1 MRLPDF
7 EAWAIFAA
15 VVEHRSFSAA
25 ARALGL
31 SKATVSKAV
40 TRLEAHLG
48 ATLFHRTSRTLS
60 LTETGKALAPRA
72 RRILDEAICAEEEA
86 SDAASA
92 PKGLVRL
99 AAPMTFGLQRVA
111 PAIAD
116 FLEEHPGISID
127 LMLDDRTIDLVEL
140 GVDVALRIARLPD
153 SSLRARRL
161 APIRTHVVAS
171 AAYLSRH
178 GRPAHPAQLGEHRCL
193 CYANNEIWRFTGPG
207 GADVSVK
214 PAGPLR
220 ANSGEAV
227 LPALR
232 AGIGITLLPDFIVG
246 PDLAAGNVEEV
257 LADWSAP
264 PIALHLVT
272 PPNPLRPARVEALI
286 AFLVGRF
293 SGSGFDKLGPNR

>member
-1 MRLPDF
+1 MKLPDF

-48 ATLFHRTSRTLS
+48 ASLFHRTSRS
-60 LTETGKALAPRA
+60 LTLTDTGRSLAPRA
-72 RRILDEAICAEEEA
+72 QRILDEAVCAEEEA

-99 AAPMTFGLQRVA
+99 AAPMTFGLQQVA
-111 PAIAD
+111 PAIAE
-116 FLEEHPGISID
+116 FLAANPGISVD
-127 LMLDDRTIDLVEL
+127 LALDDRTIDLVEQ

-171 AAYLSRH
+171 PAYLDRQ
-178 GRPAHPAQLGEHRCL
+178 GRPRHPAELGEHRCL
-193 CYANNEIWRFTGPG
+193 CYANSDVWRFLGPG
-207 GADVSVK
+207 GAEISVK
-214 PAGPLR
+214 PDGPLR
-220 ANSGEAV
+220 SSSGDAM

-232 AGIGITLLPDFIVG
+232 AGLGITVLPDFIVG
-246 PDLAAGNVEEV
+246 ADLAAGVLEEV
-257 LADWSAP
+257 LTDWHTP

-286 AFLVGRF
+286 GFLVARF
-293 SGSGFDKLGPNR
+293 SAKA

>member
-7 EAWAIFAA
+7 EAWAIFAS

-60 LTETGKALAPRA
+60 LTETGRALAPRA
-72 RRILDEAICAEEEA
+72 QRILAEAVSAEEEA
-86 SDAASA
+86 SDAATA

-99 AAPMTFGLQRVA
+99 AAPMTFGLQQVA

-116 FLEEHPGISID
+116 FLAQYPDITID
-127 LMLDDRTIDLVEL
+127 LCLDDRKVDIVEQ
-140 GVDVALRIARLPD
+140 GIDVALRIAQLPD

-161 APIRTHVVAS
+161 MPIRSHVVAS
-171 AAYLSRH
+171 RAYFEAH
-178 GRPAHPAQLGEHRCL
+178 GRPAHPAELGEHRCIW
-193 CYANNEIWRFTGPG
+193 YANSEVWRFNGPG
-207 GADVSVK
+207 GEQVSVK
-214 PAGPLR
+214 PEGPLR
-220 ANSGEAV
+220 ASSGEAM

-232 AGIGITLLPDFIVG
+232 AGLGVTVLPDFIVG
-246 PDLAAGNVEEV
+246 PDLAEGTLEEV
-257 LADWSAP
+257 LTDWTAP

-272 PPNPLRPARVEALI
+272 PPNPLRPARVEALVH
-286 AFLVGRF
+286 FLVGRF
-293 SGSGFDKLGPNR
+293 SSKA

>member
-25 ARALGL
+25 ARELGL

-40 TRLEAHLG
+40 SRLEAHLG
-48 ATLFHRTSRTLS
+48 ASLFHRTSRTLS

-72 RRILDEAICAEEEA
+72 RRILDEAVCAEEEA

-116 FLEEHPGISID
+116 FLAANPGISID
-127 LMLDDRTIDLVEL
+127 LMLDDRTVDLVEQ

-161 APIRTHVVAS
+161 APIRAHVVAS
-171 AAYLSRH
+171 PAYLATH
-178 GRPAHPAQLGEHRCL
+178 GRPTHPAQLGEHRCL
-193 CYANNEIWRFTGPG
+193 CYANNETWRFTGPG
-207 GADVSVK
+207 GAEATVK
-214 PAGPLR
+214 PAGALR
-220 ANSGEAV
+220 ANSGEAM

-232 AGIGITLLPDFIVG
+232 AGLGITLLPDFIVG
-246 PDLAAGNVEEV
+246 PDLAAGTVEE
-257 LADWSAP
+257 LLTDWSSP

-286 AFLVGRF
+286 AFLVERF
-293 SGSGFDKLGPNR
+293 AE

>member
-48 ATLFHRTSRTLS
+48 ASLFHRTSRSLT
-60 LTETGKALAPRA
+60 LTETGRALAPRA
-72 RRILDEAICAEEEA
+72 QRILDEAVCAEEEA

-111 PAIAD
+111 PAIAE
-116 FLEEHPGISID
+116 FLESHPGISID
-127 LMLDDRTIDLVEL
+127 LCLDDSRVDLVDQGFDL
-140 GVDVALRIARLPD
+140 ALRIARLPD

-161 APIRTHVVAS
+161 MPIRSHVVAS
-171 AAYLSRH
+171 AAYLDRH
-178 GRPAHPAQLGEHRCL
+178 GRPRNPSELAEHRCL
-193 CYANNEIWRFTGPG
+193 RYANNETWRFTGPG
-207 GADVSVK
+207 SAEISIK
-214 PAGPLR
+214 PDGPLR
-220 ANSGEAV
+220 ANSGEAM

-232 AGIGITLLPDFIVG
+232 AGLGIAVLPDFIVG
-246 PDLAAGNVEEV
+246 PDLADGTLEEL
-257 LADWSAP
+257 LADWHLP

-272 PPNPLRPARVEALI
+272 PPNPLRPARVEVLI
-286 AFLVGRF
+286 AFLAAHF
-293 SGSGFDKLGPNR
+293 SATAKP

>member
-25 ARALGL
+25 ARAIGL

-48 ATLFHRTSRTLS
+48 ASLFHRTSRSLT
-60 LTETGKALAPRA
+60 LTETGRTLAPRA
-72 RRILDEAICAEEEA
+72 RRILDEAVCAEEEA

-111 PAIAD
+111 PAIAS
-116 FLEEHPGISID
+116 FLAQHPGITID
-127 LMLDDRTIDLVEL
+127 LCLDDRKIDLVEQ
-140 GVDVALRIARLPD
+140 GIDVALRIAQLPD

-161 APIRTHVVAS
+161 IPIHAHTVAAPAYFVA
-171 AAYLSRH
+171 H
-178 GRPAHPAQLGEHRCL
+178 GRPTHPAQLAEHRCIW
-193 CYANNEIWRFTGPG
+193 YANNETWRFTGPG
-207 GADVSVK
+207 GEQVSVR
-214 PAGPLR
+214 PEGPLR
-220 ANSGEAV
+220 SSSGEAM

-232 AGIGITLLPDFIVG
+232 AGLGITVLPDFIVG
-246 PDLAAGNVEEV
+246 ADLAEGTLEAI
-257 LADWSAP
+257 LADWTPP

-286 AFLVGRF
+286 RFLVQHF
-293 SGSGFDKLGPNR
+293 SGKSGQ

>member
-1 MRLPDF
+1 MRLPNF

-31 SKATVSKAV
+31 SKATVSKAI

-48 ATLFHRTSRTLS
+48 ASLFHRTSRMLT
-60 LTETGKALAPRA
+60 LTETGRSLAPRA
-72 RRILDEAICAEEEA
+72 RRILDEAVCAEEEA

-111 PAIAD
+111 PAIAE
-116 FLEEHPGISID
+116 FLAEHPGISID
-127 LMLDDRTIDLVEL
+127 LCLDDRRVDLVEQ
-140 GVDVALRIARLPD
+140 GIDVALRIAQLPD

-161 APIRTHVVAS
+161 MPIRAHVVAS
-171 AAYLSRH
+171 AAYFAMH
-178 GRPAHPAQLGEHRCL
+178 GRPAHPAELAEHRCIL
-193 CYANNEIWRFTGPG
+193 YANNGTWRFTGPDG
-207 GADVSVK
+207 EQVSVK
-214 PAGPLR
+214 PEGPLR
-220 ANSGEAV
+220 SSSGEAM

-232 AGIGITLLPDFIVG
+232 AGLGITVLPDFIVA
-246 PDLAAGNVEEV
+246 PDLAAGTLEEV
-257 LADWSAP
+257 LTDWTSP

-286 AFLVGRF
+286 RFLVAHF
-293 SGSGFDKLGPNR
+293 SGKSAQ

>member
-48 ATLFHRTSRTLS
+48 ASLFHRTSRALT
-60 LTETGKALAPRA
+60 LTEIGRSLAPRA
-72 RRILDEAICAEEEA
+72 RRILDEAVCAEEEA

-99 AAPMTFGLQRVA
+99 AAPMTFGLERVA
-111 PAIAD
+111 PAIAE
-116 FLEEHPGISID
+116 FLGDNPGITID
-127 LMLDDRTIDLVEL
+127 LCLDDRRIDLVEQ
-140 GVDVALRIARLPD
+140 GVDVALRIAQLPD

-161 APIRTHVVAS
+161 KPIRAHVVAS
-171 AAYLSRH
+171 AAYFCAH
-178 GRPAHPAQLGEHRCL
+178 GRPSHPAEHAENRCL
-193 CYANNEIWRFTGPG
+193 WYANSEVWRFTGPG
-207 GADVSVK
+207 GEQVSVK
-214 PAGPLR
+214 PEGPLR
-220 ANSGEAV
+220 SSSGEAM

-232 AGIGITLLPDFIVG
+232 AGLGITVLPDFIVAA
-246 PDLAAGNVEEV
+246 DLEERRLEAV
-257 LADWSAP
+257 LAEWSPP

-286 AFLVGRF
+286 RFLVEHF
-293 SGSGFDKLGPNR
+293 SGKSAR

>member
-25 ARALGL
+25 ARELGL

-40 TRLEAHLG
+40 TRLETHLG
-48 ATLFHRTSRTLS
+48 ASLFHRTSRTLS

-72 RRILDEAICAEEEA
+72 QRILTEAQCAEEEA

-111 PAIAD
+111 PMIAD
-116 FLEEHPGISID
+116 FLAANPGISID
-127 LMLDDRTIDLVEL
+127 LSLDDKSIDLVEQ

-161 APIRTHVVAS
+161 APIRTYIVAS
-171 AAYLSRH
+171 PAYLARH
-178 GRPAHPAQLGEHRCL
+178 GRPTHPAQLAEHRCL
-193 CYANNEIWRFTGPG
+193 CYVNAQTWRFAGPG
-207 GADVSVK
+207 GEEVTLK
-214 PAGPLR
+214 PDGPLR
-220 ANSGEAV
+220 TNSGEAM

-232 AGIGITLLPDFIVG
+232 AGVGITVLPDFIVG
-246 PDLAAGNVEEV
+246 ADLAAGHVEE
-257 LADWSAP
+257 LLTDWTAP

-286 AFLVGRF
+286 SFLVDRF
-293 SGSGFDKLGPNR
+293 SVKG

>member
-7 EAWAIFAA
+7 EAWAIFAS

-31 SKATVSKAV
+31 SKATVSKAI

-48 ATLFHRTSRTLS
+48 ASLFHRTSRTLS
-60 LTETGKALAPRA
+60 LTETGRALAPRA
-72 RRILDEAICAEEEA
+72 AAILAEAVCAEEEA
-86 SDAASA
+86 SDAARA

-111 PAIAD
+111 PAVAD
-116 FLEEHPGISID
+116 FIAEHPGISVD
-127 LMLDDRTIDLVEL
+127 LQLDDRSVDLVEQ
-140 GVDVALRIARLPD
+140 GIDVALRIARLPD

-161 APIRTHVVAS
+161 MPIRAHVVAS
-171 AAYLSRH
+171 AAYLDRH
-178 GRPAHPAQLGEHRCL
+178 GRPAHPAQLGEHQCL
-193 CYANNEIWRFTGPG
+193 CYTNLPSQIWRFTGPG
-207 GADVSVK
+207 GEEVSVR
-214 PAGPLR
+214 PEGPMR
-220 ANSGEAV
+220 TNSGEAM

-232 AGIGITLLPDFIVG
+232 AGLGLALLPDFIVG
-246 PDLAAGNVEEV
+246 ADLASGALAEV

-286 AFLVGRF
+286 GFLVERF
-293 SGSGFDKLGPNR
+293 SAPR

>member
-40 TRLEAHLG
+40 TRLEARLG
-48 ATLFHRTSRTLS
+48 ASLFHRTSRTVS
-60 LTETGKALAPRA
+60 LTETGKTLAPRA
-72 RRILDEAICAEEEA
+72 RRILDEAVCADEEA
-86 SDAASA
+86 RDAASA

-111 PAIAD
+111 PAVAE
-116 FLEEHPGISID
+116 FLEANPGISID
-127 LMLDDRTIDLVEL
+127 LMLDDRTIDLVEQ

-161 APIRTHVVAS
+161 APIRAHVVAS
-171 AAYLSRH
+171 PAYLDRH
-178 GRPAHPAQLGEHRCL
+178 GRPQHPAQLAEHRCL
-193 CYANNEIWRFTGPG
+193 CYANNQTWRFTGPG
-207 GADVSVK
+207 GEEVTLK
-214 PAGPLR
+214 PDGPLR
-220 ANSGEAV
+220 ANSGEAM
-227 LPALR
+227 LLALR
-232 AGIGITLLPDFIVG
+232 AGLGITLLPDFIVG
-246 PDLAAGNVEEV
+246 ADLAAGTIEEV
-257 LADWSAP
+257 LSHWTAP

-286 AFLVGRF
+286 AFLVARF
-293 SGSGFDKLGPNR
+293 AA

>member
-40 TRLEAHLG
+40 TRLETQLG
-48 ATLFHRTSRTLS
+48 ASLFHRTSRTVS

-72 RRILDEAICAEEEA
+72 QRILDEAVCAEEEA

-111 PAIAD
+111 PAIAE
-116 FLEEHPGISID
+116 FLEANPGISID
-127 LMLDDRTIDLVEL
+127 LCLDDSVIDLVEQ

-171 AAYLSRH
+171 AAYLARH

-193 CYANNEIWRFTGPG
+193 CYANNEVWRFVGPG
-207 GADVSVK
+207 GEEVSVK

-220 ANSGEAV
+220 ANSGEAM
-227 LPALR
+227 LPTLR
-232 AGIGITLLPDFIVG
+232 AGIGITVLPDFIVG
-246 PDLAAGNVEEV
+246 ADLAAGTVEEV
-257 LADWSAP
+257 LSEWTAP

-286 AFLVGRF
+286 AFLVARF
-293 SGSGFDKLGPNR
+293 AA

>member
-25 ARALGL
+25 ARELSL

-48 ATLFHRTSRTLS
+48 ASLFHRTSRTLS

-72 RRILDEAICAEEEA
+72 QRILTEAMCAEEEA

-111 PAIAD
+111 PMIAE
-116 FLEEHPGISID
+116 FLAANPGISID
-127 LMLDDRTIDLVEL
+127 LCLDDSTIDLVEQ

-161 APIRTHVVAS
+161 TPIQTYVVAS
-171 AAYLSRH
+171 PAYLAAH
-178 GRPAHPAQLGEHRCL
+178 GRPTHPAQLAEHRCL
-193 CYANNEIWRFTGPG
+193 CYANAETWRFAGPG
-207 GADVSVK
+207 GEEVTLK
-214 PAGPLR
+214 PDGPLR
-220 ANSGEAV
+220 TNSGEAM

-232 AGIGITLLPDFIVG
+232 AGLGITLLPDFIIG
-246 PDLAAGNVEEV
+246 ADLAAGHVEAV
-257 LADWSAP
+257 LREWISP

-286 AFLVGRF
+286 AFLVDRF
-293 SGSGFDKLGPNR
+293 SAKG

>member
-48 ATLFHRTSRTLS
+48 ATLFHRTSRSLT
-60 LTETGKALAPRA
+60 LTETGRALSPRA

-92 PKGLVRL
+92 PRGMVRL
-99 AAPMTFGLQRVA
+99 AAPMTFGLQQVT
-111 PAIAD
+111 PAIAL
-116 FLEEHPGISID
+116 FLEAHPGI
-127 LMLDDRTIDLVEL
+127 TIDLSLDDARVDLVEQGFDL
-140 GVDVALRIARLPD
+140 ALRIAMMPD

-161 APIRTHVVAS
+161 MPIRSHVVAS
-171 AAYLSRH
+171 SAYLARH
-178 GRPAHPAQLGEHRCL
+178 GRPSHPAELGEHRCL
-193 CYANNEIWRFTGPG
+193 CYANNETWRFTGPD
-207 GADVSVK
+207 GAEASVR

-220 ANSGEAV
+220 ANSGDAL

-232 AGIGITLLPDFIVG
+232 AGLGVSVLPDFIVG
-246 PDLAAGNVEEV
+246 ADLAAGTLQTV
-257 LADWSAP
+257 LTEWQAP

-272 PPNPLRPARVEALI
+272 PPSPLRPARVQALI
-286 AFLVGRF
+286 DFLVARF
-293 SGSGFDKLGPNR
+293 SSSPP

>member
-15 VVEHRSFSAA
+15 VVDHRSFSAA

-40 TRLEAHLG
+40 ARLEAHLG
-48 ATLFHRTSRTLS
+48 ASLFHRTSRTVS
-60 LTETGKALAPRA
+60 LTETGRALAPRA
-72 RRILDEAICAEEEA
+72 RRILDEAIGAEEEA

-111 PAIAD
+111 PAIAA
-116 FLEEHPGISID
+116 FLEAHPGISID
-127 LMLDDRTIDLVEL
+127 LMLDDRTIDLVDQ

-161 APIRTHVVAS
+161 APIRSHVVAS
-171 AAYLSRH
+171 AAYLARY
-178 GRPAHPAQLGEHRCL
+178 GRPTHPAQLAEHRCL
-193 CYANNEIWRFTGPG
+193 CYANVETWRFTGPDD
-207 GADVSVK
+207 AEVTLK

-220 ANSGEAV
+220 ANSGEAA

-232 AGIGITLLPDFIVG
+232 AGLGITLLPDFIVG
-246 PDLAAGNVEEV
+246 ADLAAGTIEEV
-257 LADWSAP
+257 LTDWAAP

-286 AFLVGRF
+286 AFLVARF
-293 SGSGFDKLGPNR
+293 AA

>member
-7 EAWAIFAA
+7 EAWAIFAS

-25 ARALGL
+25 ARALSL

-48 ATLFHRTSRTLS
+48 AALFHRTSRTLS
-60 LTETGKALAPRA
+60 LTETGRALAPRA
-72 RRILDEAICAEEEA
+72 QRILAEAVCAEEEA

-92 PKGLVRL
+92 PKGPVRL

-111 PAIAD
+111 PAIAE
-116 FLEEHPGISID
+116 FMALHPAIHID
-127 LMLDDRTIDLVEL
+127 LCLDDRRIDLVEQ
-140 GVDVALRIARLPD
+140 GVDVALRIAQLPD

-161 APIRTHVVAS
+161 MPIKAHLVAS
-171 AAYLSRH
+171 PAYFAAH
-178 GRPAHPAQLGEHRCL
+178 GRPKHPAELSDHRCIW
-193 CYANNEIWRFTGPG
+193 YANNETWRFTGPG
-207 GADVSVK
+207 GEQVSVK
-214 PAGPLR
+214 PDGPLR
-220 ANSGEAV
+220 SSSGEAM

-232 AGIGITLLPDFIVG
+232 AGLGVSLLPDFIAG
-246 PDLAAGNVEEV
+246 TDLAEGTLEEALAGW
-257 LADWSAP
+257 AAP

-286 AFLVGRF
+286 RFLVERF
-293 SGSGFDKLGPNR
+293 SSRA

>member
-48 ATLFHRTSRTLS
+48 ASLFHRTSRALT
-60 LTETGKALAPRA
+60 LTETGRSLAPRA

-86 SDAASA
+86 SDAARA

-99 AAPMTFGLQRVA
+99 AAPMTFGLERVA
-111 PAIAD
+111 PAIAE
-116 FLEEHPGISID
+116 FLGDNPGITID
-127 LMLDDRTIDLVEL
+127 LCLDDRRIDLVEQ
-140 GVDVALRIARLPD
+140 GIDVALRIAQLPD

-161 APIRTHVVAS
+161 MPIRAHVVAS
-171 AAYLSRH
+171 AAYFAAH
-178 GRPAHPAQLGEHRCL
+178 GRPAHPAELAEHRCIW
-193 CYANNEIWRFTGPG
+193 YANSEVWRFTGPG
-207 GADVSVK
+207 GEQVSVK
-214 PAGPLR
+214 PEGPLR
-220 ANSGEAV
+220 SSSGEAM

-232 AGIGITLLPDFIVG
+232 AGLGITVLPDFIVAA
-246 PDLAAGNVEEV
+246 DLEERRLEAV
-257 LADWSAP
+257 LAEWSPP

-286 AFLVGRF
+286 RFLVEHF
-293 SGSGFDKLGPNR
+293 SGKSAR

>member
-25 ARALGL
+25 ARELGL

-40 TRLEAHLG
+40 SRLEAHLG
-48 ATLFHRTSRTLS
+48 ASLFHRTSRTLS

-72 RRILDEAICAEEEA
+72 RRVLDEAVCAEEEA

-92 PKGLVRL
+92 PKGLVHL

-116 FLEEHPGISID
+116 FLAANPGISID
-127 LMLDDRTIDLVEL
+127 LMLDDRTVDLVEQ

-161 APIRTHVVAS
+161 APIRAHVVAS
-171 AAYLSRH
+171 QAYLATH
-178 GRPAHPAQLGEHRCL
+178 GRPTHPAQLGEHRCL
-193 CYANNEIWRFTGPG
+193 CYANNETWRFTGPG
-207 GADVSVK
+207 GAEATVK
-214 PAGPLR
+214 PAGALR
-220 ANSGEAV
+220 ANSGEAM

-232 AGIGITLLPDFIVG
+232 AGLGITLLPDFIVG
-246 PDLAAGNVEEV
+246 PDLAAGTVEE
-257 LADWSAP
+257 LLTDWSP
-264 PIALHLVT
+264 PSIALHLVT

-286 AFLVGRF
+286 ALLVERF
-293 SGSGFDKLGPNR
+293 AG